1 MAKHAVKVI
10 LAGIAVVL
18 LLLAIGGP
26 AEQKRPGEPHPPAEP
41 ARPPR
46 PQKLV
51 GRTTQQ
57 VLSLDEAV
65 QGGGVVVDP
74 DTAPDEQGLAAYG
87 QAYRHSVAR
96 IGGLAVE
103 QKLRLHLAEHDAL
116 PATHAE
122 FMAKIIAPGTPD
134 GLQLPKLPH
143 YQEWAFDPRTKRLVV
158 VEFPARK
165 AVP

>member
-1 MAKHAVKVI
+1 MAKHLGKVI
-10 LAGIAVVL
+10 LAGIAVVI

-26 AEQKRPGEPHPPAEP
+26 AEEKPPAPPAHPPK
-41 ARPPR
+41 

-51 GRTTQQ
+51 GRTTQH
-57 VLSLDEAV
+57 VLPLDQAV
-65 QGGGVVVDP
+65 QEGGLVVDP

-103 QKLRLHLAEHDAL
+103 QKMRLYLTEHDAP

-134 GLQLPKLPH
+134 EVRLPKLPPS
-143 YQEWAFDPRTKRLVV
+143 QDWAFDPRTKRLVV

-165 AVP
+165 AAP

>member
-1 MAKHAVKVI
+1 MAKHVGKVI
-10 LAGIAVVL
+10 LAGIAVVI

-26 AEQKRPGEPHPPAEP
+26 AEQKPAAPPAEP
-41 ARPPR
+41 AK
-46 PQKLV
+46 PQKII
-51 GRTTQQ
+51 GRTTQH
-57 VLSLDEAV
+57 VLPLDQAV
-65 QGGGVVVDP
+65 QEGGVVVDP
-74 DTAPDEQGLAAYG
+74 NTAPDEQGLAAYG

-103 QKLRLHLAEHDAL
+103 QKLRLYLAEHDAA

-134 GLQLPKLPH
+134 EVRLPKLPH
-143 YQEWAFDPRTKRLVV
+143 EQDWAFDPRTKRLVV

-165 AVP
+165 AAP

>member
-26 AEQKRPGEPHPPAEP
+26 AGQKPPGEPNPPAGP
-41 ARPPR
+41 GRPPR

-57 VLSLDEAV
+57 VLALDEALR
-65 QGGGVVVDP
+65 GGGVVVDP

-103 QKLRLHLAEHDAL
+103 QKLRLYLAEHDAP

-143 YQEWAFDPRTKRLVV
+143 DQEWAFDPRTKRLVV

-165 AVP
+165 AAP

>member
-1 MAKHAVKVI
+1 MAKYVGKVI
-10 LAGIAVVL
+10 LAGIAVVI

-26 AEQKRPGEPHPPAEP
+26 AEQKPAAPPAEP
-41 ARPPR
+41 AK
-46 PQKLV
+46 PQKIV
-51 GRTTQQ
+51 GRTTQH
-57 VLSLDEAV
+57 VLPLEQAV
-65 QGGGVVVDP
+65 QDGGVVVDP

-103 QKLRLHLAEHDAL
+103 QKLRLYRAEHDAA

-134 GLQLPKLPH
+134 EVRLPKLPH
-143 YQEWAFDPRTKRLVV
+143 EQDWAFDPRTKQLVI

-165 AVP
+165 AAP